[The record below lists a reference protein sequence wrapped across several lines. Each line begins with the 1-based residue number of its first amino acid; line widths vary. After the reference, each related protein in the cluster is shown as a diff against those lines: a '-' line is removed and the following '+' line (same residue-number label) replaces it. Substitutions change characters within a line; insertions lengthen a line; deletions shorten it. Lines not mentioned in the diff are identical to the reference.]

1 MKKLVSGLSASKG
14 ISNGKCKIVNSM
26 DDFVNVERGDIL
38 VTKNTDPSFVCLF
51 SKVVGIITDVGG
63 LCSHAA
69 IVSREMGIPCIVGTG
84 DASKILR
91 NGQKVIVN
99 ADEGIVYDSENE

>member
-1 MKKLVSGLSASKG
+1 MKKIVSGLAASKG
-14 ISNGKCKIVNSM
+14 IAEGKCVIVNTM
-26 DDFVNVERGDIL
+26 DDFGSVQKGDVL
-38 VTKNTDPSFVCLF
+38 VTKNTDPSFVSLF

-84 DASKILR
+84 EASKLLK
-91 NGQKVIVN
+91 NGQKVKVD
-99 ADEGIVYDSENE
+99 AVEGIVYDLEHE